1 MQFPTVKNEMYQ
13 YSVAS
18 ILHMTYFSLNWKIF
32 NTEMKLSKRKVFQ
45 NQNKQLFKYVYV
57 VSTLESI
64 RRRRHWQLQPTTST
78 NGGLIPV
85 VKLYSIISKLLLRL
99 SLSCVEKFLRRASED
114 SKTWEITLR
123 QIVSQMWQLTSTIF
137 CSIIKPNVLLW
148 TLLISNYCCFG
159 MAISSTLLHQKFTLF
174 QIHSKLLNTDLGTV
188 DQIVVIE
195 EEQGQKTTI
204 GSTVP
209 KSVFSILE

>member
-1 MQFPTVKNEMYQ
+1 MQFPTVKNKMYQ

-18 ILHMTYFSLNWKIF
+18 ILHMTSILAFERFL
-32 NTEMKLSKRKVFQ
+32 TLKLSKRKVFQ

-57 VSTLESI
+57 VPTLESI

-123 QIVSQMWQLTSTIF
+123 KIVSQM
-137 CSIIKPNVLLW
+137 
-148 TLLISNYCCFG
+148 
-159 MAISSTLLHQKFTLF
+159 
-174 QIHSKLLNTDLGTV
+174 
-188 DQIVVIE
+188 
-195 EEQGQKTTI
+195 
-204 GSTVP
+204 
-209 KSVFSILE
+209 

>member
-137 CSIIKPNVLLW
+137 CNP
-148 TLLISNYCCFG
+148 
-159 MAISSTLLHQKFTLF
+159 
-174 QIHSKLLNTDLGTV
+174 
-188 DQIVVIE
+188 
-195 EEQGQKTTI
+195 
-204 GSTVP
+204 
-209 KSVFSILE
+209 

>member
-1 MQFPTVKNEMYQ
+1 MFQTKTSNYIPTFE
-13 YSVAS
+13 S
-18 ILHMTYFSLNWKIF
+18 IL
-32 NTEMKLSKRKVFQ
+32 R
-45 NQNKQLFKYVYV
+45 
-57 VSTLESI
+57 
-64 RRRRHWQLQPTTST
+64 QPSPLRQQT
-78 NGGLIPV
+78 GLIPV
-85 VKLYSIISKLLLRL
+85 VKLYSIISKLSSSK

-204 GSTVP
+204 GSIVHSSQKRGFWST
-209 KSVFSILE
+209 

>member
-1 MQFPTVKNEMYQ
+1 M
-13 YSVAS
+13 
-18 ILHMTYFSLNWKIF
+18 
-32 NTEMKLSKRKVFQ
+32 FQ

-85 VKLYSIISKLLLRL
+85 VKLYSIISKLSSSK

-204 GSTVP
+204 GSIVHSSQKRGFWSTF
-209 KSVFSILE
+209 KLTKNL